1 MSARGRRRARG
12 LQGNPPFPD
21 CETAGAVEVA
31 DSFGTLEDEVLH
43 VTLQEQTPGGPW
55 PAVFVGHRGLDAP
68 GGAED

>member
-1 MSARGRRRARG
+1 MHAAAAARGGCRGTRRS
-12 LQGNPPFPD
+12 PD
-21 CETAGAVEVA
+21 CETAGAVKVA
-31 DSFGTLEDEVLH
+31 DSFRTLEDEVLH